1 MGWRQELG
9 FTPAEALGPIHSS
22 IVSASQVN
30 TRIKTDPNSDSMG
43 QKWLSSGGPGKN
55 FSLGQE
61 QPTVELSPA
70 SRARVGNLALTIG
83 TPITHARLQKQ
94 TFYSGTLGSLC
105 TKEELPKEQRGLG
118 CGESVGL

>member
-30 TRIKTDPNSDSMG
+30 TRFKTDPNSDSMG
-43 QKWLSSGGPGKN
+43 QKWLSSGGSGKN

-61 QPTVELSPA
+61 QPTMVLSPA

-83 TPITHARLQKQ
+83 TPIAHTRL
-94 TFYSGTLGSLC
+94 
-105 TKEELPKEQRGLG
+105 
-118 CGESVGL
+118 